1 MQENTMINV
10 RVHRLAIVA
19 TMLAATAW
27 QMAQAQDKTADNGGF
42 TLHFSESIS
51 AGTGPR
57 EQGSGK
63 LIEQPRQLGSFR
75 AVRLDGPI
83 DVKLRAGQSE
93 SVVVRAD
100 DNLAQMIET
109 SVENGV
115 LIVNLKK
122 NAAFRTKSP
131 FQVVATFTQLTGVA
145 IKGSGDIHVDQVK
158 GEKFEANVSGS
169 GNITIDQLQTASFAG
184 SVAGSGDL
192 KVSGAA
198 SLQVI
203 SVAGSGD
210 VHAKRLA
217 GKDVKVTVAGSGD
230 VVVNAS
236 ESLNVTIA
244 GSGDVAYVGSPK
256 LTRSIAG
263 SGSVSQAK

>member
-1 MQENTMINV
+1 MLSTK
-10 RVHRLAIVA
+10 RLFFA
-19 TMLAATAW
+19 TLFGSVIAALAVPAL
-27 QMAQAQDKTADNGGF
+27 AQDKGKTTETSSF
-42 TLHFSESIS
+42 TTFFSETIS
-51 AGTGPR
+51 TGSGPR
-57 EQGSGK
+57 VQGSGN
-63 LIEQPRQLGSFR
+63 LIEQQRQLGSFR

-93 SVVVRAD
+93 SVVIRAD

-122 NAAFRTKSP
+122 NASFRTKNA
-131 FQVVATFTQLTGVA
+131 FQVVATFKNLDSVA
-145 IKGSGDIHVDQVK
+145 IKGSGDISVDRVT
-158 GEKFEANVSGS
+158 GDKFEASISGS
-169 GNITIDQLQTASFAG
+169 GDINVEALQTASFAG

-198 SLQVI
+198 TRQVI
-203 SVAGSGD
+203 SVAGSGN

-230 VVVNAS
+230 VIVNATDT
-236 ESLNVTIA
+236 LNVTIA
-244 GSGDVAYVGSPK
+244 GSGDVAYLGNPSI
-256 LTRSIAG
+256 TRSIAG
-263 SGSVSQAK
+263 SGEVSQAK

>member
-1 MQENTMINV
+1 MLSTKKLFFATLFGSVIAA
-10 RVHRLAIVA
+10 LAVPA
-19 TMLAATAW
+19 L
-27 QMAQAQDKTADNGGF
+27 AQDKAKTETSTITTF
-42 TLHFSESIS
+42 FSETIS
-51 AGTGPR
+51 SGSGPR
-57 EQGSGK
+57 VQGSGN

-122 NAAFRTKSP
+122 NASFRTKSP
-131 FQVVATFTQLTGVA
+131 FQVVATFKSLDSVA
-145 IKGSGDIHVDQVK
+145 IKGSGDIHIDRVTGD
-158 GEKFEANVSGS
+158 KFEANISGS
-169 GNITIDQLQTASFAG
+169 GDINVEQLQTASFAG

-198 SLQVI
+198 TRQVI
-203 SVAGSGD
+203 SVAGSGN

-230 VVVNAS
+230 VIVNAADT
-236 ESLNVTIA
+236 LNVTIA
-244 GSGDVAYVGSPK
+244 GSGDVAYLGNPSV
-256 LTRSIAG
+256 TRSIAG
-263 SGSVSQAK
+263 SGAVSQAK